1 MSKNQS
7 SSNTYTLFFS
17 ISILTDMVKFD
28 HLVRKTGR
36 PPLHDFSKINW
47 DGLANAIRDRLIDSA
62 PEMKKSVTVKLFD
75 DSMEGATRGL
85 QTEDQMFSYM
95 KTLVGRSLEG
105 NFKARD
111 LRSNGWVTSYEK
123 SAPAQVFH
131 GTVVVQDD
139 GSCDIL
145 EAVVNGMLK
154 HFYMG
159 GNMRFGGLSALPVI
173 FSGQMN
179 EESEFSDEMLSV
191 FSDAFDHPFTNDVS
205 LIVLNEAQQETFA
218 NAKSIQ
224 DVERLSSGTG
234 F

>member
-1 MSKNQS
+1 
-7 SSNTYTLFFS
+7 
-17 ISILTDMVKFD
+17 MVKFD

-47 DGLANAIRDRLIDSA
+47 DGLANSIRDRLIDSA
-62 PEMKKSVTVKLFD
+62 PEIKKSVTVNLFD

-85 QTEDQMFSYM
+85 LSDDQMFDYM

-105 NFKARD
+105 SFEARD
-111 LRSNGWVTSYEK
+111 LRRNGWVTSYER
-123 SAPAQVFH
+123 SAPPQVFH

-145 EAVVNGMLK
+145 EEVVNGMLK

-159 GNMRFGGLSALPVI
+159 GSTRFRGLSALPVI
-173 FSGQMN
+173 FSGELN
-179 EESEFSDEMLSV
+179 EESEFSEDLLSV
-191 FSDAFDHPFTNDVS
+191 LSDTFGNPFANDVS
-205 LIVLNEAQQETFA
+205 LIVLNEAQQEKFA
-218 NAKSIQ
+218 KAKNLQ
-224 DVERLSSGTG
+224 EVESFSSGTG